1 MCIRDRYPN
10 NNRFSW
16 KDRCNSILSYMNKN
30 KLNPSILNTHR
41 MSYEKIPEAYD
52 MMTKRDKSMLG
63 VIFDW

>member
-1 MCIRDRYPN
+1 
-10 NNRFSW
+10 
-16 KDRCNSILSYMNKN
+16 MNKN